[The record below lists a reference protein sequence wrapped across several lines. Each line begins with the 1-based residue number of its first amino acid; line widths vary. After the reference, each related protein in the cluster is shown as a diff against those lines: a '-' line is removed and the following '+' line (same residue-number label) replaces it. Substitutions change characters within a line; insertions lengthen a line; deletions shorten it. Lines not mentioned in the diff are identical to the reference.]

1 MVKITV
7 KINKQDKEIL
17 YSYSEVFNRIRSTK
31 SLRGATRK
39 DSRIISEIVNKYSEV
54 KKYWNLSCNSCVYS
68 LWLRAS
74 ELYFNLE
81 ESKENEANDE
91 NKENGGKRTAKK
103 RLTQKMAS
111 EARDRR
117 AD

>member
-1 MVKITV
+1 MIKIS
-7 KINKQDKEIL
+7 KQDKEIL
-17 YSYSEVFNRIRSTK
+17 YSYSEVFNKIQSTK

-54 KKYWNLSCNSCVYS
+54 KKQWNLACNSCVYS

-81 ESKENEANDE
+81 ANKENKENDE
-91 NKENGGKRTAKK
+91 NKENNGKRTSKK
-103 RLTQKMAS
+103 RQP
-111 EARDRR
+111 
-117 AD
+117 

>member
-7 KINKQDKEIL
+7 KINKQDKETL

-39 DSRIISEIVNKYSEV
+39 DSRIILEIVNKYSEV

-74 ELYFNLE
+74 ELYFNL
-81 ESKENEANDE
+81 KENEANKE
-91 NKENGGKRTAKK
+91 NKENDGKRTAKK
-103 RLTQKMAS
+103 RQQQKVAS
-111 EARDRR
+111 
-117 AD
+117 

>member
-1 MVKITV
+1 MV

-74 ELYFNLE
+74 ELYFNL
-81 ESKENEANDE
+81 KENEANKE
-91 NKENGGKRTAKK
+91 SKENDGKRTAKK
-103 RLTQKMAS
+103 RLTQKMES

>member
-1 MVKITV
+1 MVKIS
-7 KINKQDKEIL
+7 KQDKEIL
-17 YSYSEVFNRIRSTK
+17 YSYSEVFNRIRSTR

-39 DSRIISEIVNKYSEV
+39 DSKIILEIVNKYSEV

-81 ESKENEANDE
+81 ANKANKESKENDE
-91 NKENGGKRTAKK
+91 KRTSKK
-103 RLTQKMAS
+103 RLTQKVES
-111 EARDRR
+111 
-117 AD
+117 

>member
-1 MVKITV
+1 MIKIS
-7 KINKQDKEIL
+7 KQDKEIL
-17 YSYSEVFNRIRSTK
+17 YSYSEVFNKIQSTK

-81 ESKENEANDE
+81 ANKA
-91 NKENGGKRTAKK
+91 NKENKDNDEKRTAKK
-103 RLTQKMAS
+103 RLTQKVES
-111 EARDRR
+111 
-117 AD
+117 

>member
-7 KINKQDKEIL
+7 KINKQDKETL
-17 YSYSEVFNRIRSTK
+17 YSYSEVFNKIKTTK

-74 ELYFNLE
+74 ELYFNL
-81 ESKENEANDE
+81 KDNDE
-91 NKENGGKRTAKK
+91 KRTAKK
-103 RLTQKMAS
+103 RQQQKVES
-111 EARDRR
+111 
-117 AD
+117 

>member
-1 MVKITV
+1 MV
-7 KINKQDKEIL
+7 KINKQDKETL

-74 ELYFNLE
+74 ELYFNL
-81 ESKENEANDE
+81 KENEANKESKE
-91 NKENGGKRTAKK
+91 NKENKENDGKRTAKK
-103 RLTQKMAS
+103 RQNNKQAI
-111 EARDRR
+111 E
-117 AD
+117 

>member
-1 MVKITV
+1 MVKIS
-7 KINKQDKEIL
+7 KQDKETL
-17 YSYSEVFNRIRSTK
+17 YSYSEVFNRIRSTRA
-31 SLRGATRK
+31 LRGATRK

-74 ELYFNLE
+74 ELYFNL
-81 ESKENEANDE
+81 KENDE
-91 NKENGGKRTAKK
+91 KRTAQK
-103 RLTQKMAS
+103 RLTQKMES

>member
-1 MVKITV
+1 MV
-7 KINKQDKEIL
+7 KINKQDKETL
-17 YSYSEVFNRIRSTK
+17 YSYSEVFNKIKTTK

-74 ELYFNLE
+74 ELYFNL
-81 ESKENEANDE
+81 KENDE
-91 NKENGGKRTAKK
+91 KRTAKK
-103 RLTQKMAS
+103 RQQQKVES
-111 EARDRR
+111 
-117 AD
+117 